1 MVAGAAVISWGR
13 RGQCEH
19 APRGAKGGRNG
30 PWAPELLPRWRPTK
44 SWGALMNGK
53 PQHDMTLREPSP
65 RGVQARP
72 WGRQGAVRGREHPEG
87 PGGGLLLCAKRV
99 LRLSAI
105 LSDTTDGQSR
115 RSTPSGRA
123 DSSGV
128 QRVEFTE
135 LLMSTYCMC
144 VVTLGTTML
153 SEQKPPGREEATDPS
168 PGRQSGSGQV
178 LAEQGEGGPGEP
190 PTSSL
195 GRSPV
200 LGTFSRWE
208 RQRGG

>member
-1 MVAGAAVISWGR
+1 MLIWGPLRAGQR
-13 RGQCEH
+13 RRHLPHCHSLE
-19 APRGAKGGRNG
+19 PRSHPLWWRVPPSSPEDVGCNVNMPHGVQKEGETAL
-30 PWAPELLPRWRPTK
+30 WAPELLPRWCPTK

-123 DSSGV
+123 DSSGG
-128 QRVEFTE
+128 
-135 LLMSTYCMC
+135 ST
-144 VVTLGTTML
+144 
-153 SEQKPPGREEATDPS
+153 S
-168 PGRQSGSGQV
+168 
-178 LAEQGEGGPGEP
+178 
-190 PTSSL
+190 
-195 GRSPV
+195 
-200 LGTFSRWE
+200 
-208 RQRGG
+208 